1 MRCVT
6 LRNINKFYMMRHL
19 TQNDLLLLAYNE
31 LPAEEHAQMLGQV
44 RASQPLLQEY
54 NQILEDIAI
63 LSSISYAPQATS
75 VQIILEESCS
85 SSSLEMI

>member
-1 MRCVT
+1 M
-6 LRNINKFYMMRHL
+6 IRHL

-31 LPAEEHAQMLGQV
+31 LPPEEHAQMLGEV
-44 RASQPLLQEY
+44 RASEPLLQEY
-54 NQILEDIAI
+54 TRILEDIAI
-63 LSSISYAPQATS
+63 LSPMSIAPQATS